1 VQNNNVNRDEQQC
14 RRQLRHFIESNM
26 TVFDDDAVLTDDT
39 NIFSSGF
46 VNSTFAMRLL
56 TFIEREF
63 AVTVPDDDILLA
75 NFSSVDAMWQLT
87 TRLSGSTC
95 DA

>member
-1 VQNNNVNRDEQQC
+1 VQTNHTSLNEQQC
-14 RRQLRHFIESNM
+14 RQQLRLFIEKNM
-26 TVFDDDAVLTDDT
+26 TAFDDDVVLTDDT

-63 AVTVPDDDILLA
+63 AVQVPDDDILLV

-87 TRLSGSTC
+87 ARLSGSLC
-95 DA
+95 DV

>member
-1 VQNNNVNRDEQQC
+1 MQTNISPLNEQQC
-14 RRQLRHFIESNM
+14 RQQLRLFIEKNM
-26 TVFDDDAVLTDDT
+26 TVFDDDVVLTDDT
-39 NIFSSGF
+39 HIFSSGF

-63 AVTVPDDDILLA
+63 AVQVPDEDILLA

-87 TRLSGSTC
+87 MRLSGSVC
-95 DA
+95 DV